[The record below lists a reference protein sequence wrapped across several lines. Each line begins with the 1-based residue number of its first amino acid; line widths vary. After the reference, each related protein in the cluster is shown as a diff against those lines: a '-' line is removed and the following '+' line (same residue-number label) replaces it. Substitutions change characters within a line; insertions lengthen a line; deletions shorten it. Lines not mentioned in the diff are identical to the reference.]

1 LTKSSRVD
9 PAFWSG
15 RRVFVTGHTGFK
27 GAWLSAWLVQLG
39 ARVKGYAL
47 APDTDPNLFG
57 LLNLERDLE
66 HVEADL
72 RESARLAAEL
82 TAFKPEVVLH
92 LAAQALVRRSYATP
106 VDTFST
112 NVMGTV
118 HVLDAVRVC
127 PSVQAVVNVT
137 TDKCYENREWPWG
150 YREND
155 ALGGHDPYSASKAC
169 SEIVTSAYRRSFL
182 AERGLG
188 LATARAGNVLGGG
201 DWCLDRLVPDAV
213 RAWSQGQPVEVRNPQ
228 STRPW
233 QHVLEPISGYMMLA
247 ERLVED
253 PGRWSEAWN
262 LGPRDADVLPV
273 GTVMEAFA
281 KAWPGCPGWTD
292 VSEGDQ
298 GPHEAGLLKL
308 DTSKA
313 RARLGWRPRSDV
325 RTCLQWTAD
334 WYRAH
339 AEGADSKTLREL
351 MLTQIREREA
361 AG

>member
-1 LTKSSRVD
+1 MKKDSRVD

-15 RRVFVTGHTGFK
+15 KRVFVTGHTGFK
-27 GAWLSAWLVQLG
+27 GGWLSAWLVDLG

-47 APDTDPNLFG
+47 APDTDPNLFS

-72 RESARLAAEL
+72 RDSGRLAAEL
-82 TAFKPEVVLH
+82 SAFKPEVVLH
-92 LAAQALVRRSYATP
+92 LGAQALVRRSYLTP
-106 VDTFST
+106 VDTFSS

-118 HVLDAVRVC
+118 HVLDAVRAC

-137 TDKCYENREWPWG
+137 TDKCYENREWVWG
-150 YREND
+150 YREEE

-213 RAWSQGQPVEVRNPQ
+213 RAWSEGRVVEVRNPA

-233 QHVLEPISGYMMLA
+233 QHVLEPLSGYLMLA
-247 ERLVED
+247 ERLSED

-262 LGPRDADVLPV
+262 LGPRAADVLPV
-273 GTVMEAFA
+273 GTVMEALA
-281 KAWPGCPGWTD
+281 EAWPDCPGWKD
-292 VSEGDQ
+292 VSEGDL

-308 DTSKA
+308 DISKVTT
-313 RARLGWRPRSDV
+313 RLGWRPRSDV
-325 RTCLQWTAD
+325 KKCLQWTVD

-339 AEGADSKTLREL
+339 SEGADSRTLREL
-351 MLTQIREREA
+351 TLTQIRQREA
-361 AG
+361 GG